1 MPEAFDRVKTQV
13 GTCGIWCGSCAVGNG
28 SLRELSRRFEE
39 VLESHGIGEWAP
51 SELDYASFTRGL
63 AVIRDIASCPGCRN
77 YGGREDCE
85 MRTCAAGRGLSEC
98 AECSEHAS
106 CSHGEILRHMRTGA
120 RDAGLFIKTENV
132 DARELLP
139 EWIRKLKT
147 VWPSCI
153 LFQDD
158 PGR

>member
-13 GTCGIWCGSCAVGNG
+13 GACGIWCGSCAVGNG

-39 VLESHGIGEWAP
+39 VLESHGVGEWAP
-51 SELDYASFTRGL
+51 PELDCSSFTQGL

-85 MRTCAAGRGLSEC
+85 MRTCTAGRGLSEC
-98 AECSEHAS
+98 AECGEQAS
-106 CSHGEILRHMRTGA
+106 CPHAEILRHMRTGA
-120 RDAGLFIKTENV
+120 RDAGLFVKTENV
-132 DARELLP
+132 DAQELLP
-139 EWIRKLKT
+139 EWIRRLKT

-153 LFQDD
+153 LFLDD